1 MRGVVALV
9 LACTACGADAAGGS
23 TSNEPGNSG
32 GAQSVS
38 SGGAWATGGGK
49 GKNPSSPSGG
59 GAAGQAGE
67 SGTAGEAGAA
77 GQSGAA
83 GESGAAGAGGS
94 EPSDPCAG
102 LDYTGKCEG
111 SVLVWCEEG
120 ALKKV
125 DCAADGRKCGWQDAN
140 VGYNCLKP
148 APPPG
153 SLGFGY
159 PVGDKTT
166 YPAGGWM
173 VSQVLGNYLYSP
185 PFVGGHLA
193 EDVFN
198 PNGPS
203 ANQPVYSV
211 ADGTVAF
218 AGTNS
223 SSYKNV
229 VMIKHD
235 LGNGTKICSFYGHLW
250 PPVVS
255 TGQSV
260 KRGQKIAEVMDW
272 AYFYGNENS
281 HLHYALVTEAVCNQA
296 LGGSG
301 ALCGYDQTSGPNGI
315 SDLTNEP
322 ATYTSAGDACGS
334 HKHANGYI
342 APSKFIKANHF

>member
-1 MRGVVALV
+1 MRGLWILV
-9 LACTACGADAAGGS
+9 LGCTACGTETAPGPSNEAGGAA
-23 TSNEPGNSG
+23 
-32 GAQSVS
+32 GAQSIG
-38 SGGAWATGGGK
+38 SGGAWASGGGK
-49 GKNPSSPSGG
+49 GKAPPPASGG
-59 GAAGQAGE
+59 
-67 SGTAGEAGAA
+67 SA

-83 GESGAAGAGGS
+83 GASGQSGAGGASGAAGSPAGGAGGS
-94 EPSDPCAG
+94 EPAPSDPCAG
-102 LDYTGKCEG
+102 LDYTGKCTG
-111 SVLVWCEEG
+111 SVLSWCENG
-120 ALKKV
+120 ALQQV
-125 DCAADGRKCGWQDAN
+125 DCAADGRLCKWQDAS
-140 VGYNCLKP
+140 VGYNCMKP
-148 APPPG
+148 PPPPG

-166 YPAGGWM
+166 HPAGGWM

-185 PFVGGHLA
+185 PFIGGHLA
-193 EDVFN
+193 EDIFN

-203 ANQPVYSV
+203 ANQPVYAV
-211 ADGTVAF
+211 ADGVVAF

-223 SSYKNV
+223 TSYKHV
-229 VMIKHD
+229 VMLKHD

-250 PPVVS
+250 PPVVA

-272 AYFYGNENS
+272 AYYYGSENS

-296 LGGSG
+296 LAGSG

-322 ATYTSAGDACGS
+322 ATYTSVGDACGS
-334 HKHANGYI
+334 HKHPNGYI